1 MVFFVP
7 FVSVFIYDW
16 KAHISF
22 FPYVPF
28 LCSSTVFFPSFLSIF
43 CFYFGS
49 TTTLLL
55 APSPL
60 TNFLLLHS
68 PFYTRET
75 YYNSS
80 FLDLFLQGEK
90 QLLAWPKY
98 LDFLWSHLAKL
109 LMKRNLTSWALIQ
122 KSSGQVQR
130 APSSFPTLL
139 ATMHFGSMVTSF
151 SLDWCCQCI
160 SSSLFSFLTLRE
172 KIERKTMSFHAPI
185 AETDALM
192 LHIPFVQDEMLS

>member
-1 MVFFVP
+1 MIPVIFHYQMVFFVP

-43 CFYFGS
+43 CFSTTS

-98 LDFLWSHLAKL
+98 LDFLGQQRL

-139 ATMHFGSMVTSF
+139 ATMHFGSQPW
-151 SLDWCCQCI
+151 SLPFLQIGAVNASEQFGSEKLDLLL
-160 SSSLFSFLTLRE
+160 SNHLFVFYF
-172 KIERKTMSFHAPI
+172 I
-185 AETDALM
+185 
-192 LHIPFVQDEMLS
+192 